1 MLQPVLMLML
11 SMINCNGRQSHATLV
26 AAACCWRWRSTVSA
40 DVVIPLQVLT
50 TEVYD
55 GKSADIWS
63 CGVMLYVML
72 MGSFPFRRPED
83 ERVRCKH
90 VIAARYCACTR
101 RSSVIGRIQVSRRR
115 LRSLHR

>member
-1 MLQPVLMLML
+1 MPAVTQQLRP
-11 SMINCNGRQSHATLV
+11 
-26 AAACCWRWRSTVSA
+26 ACQRLFAC
-40 DVVIPLQVLT
+40 LQVLT

-83 ERVRCKH
+83 EKVRCLH
-90 VIAARYCACTR
+90 AGPRLFLNLVDL
-101 RSSVIGRIQVSRRR
+101 VSTANCI
-115 LRSLHR
+115 SLGLLLCR

>member
-1 MLQPVLMLML
+1 MTLGVRP
-11 SMINCNGRQSHATLV
+11 CRQFGLPSPAAVNSQSKHLV
-26 AAACCWRWRSTVSA
+26 VC
-40 DVVIPLQVLT
+40 LQVLT

-55 GKSADIWS
+55 GKCADIWS

-90 VIAARYCACTR
+90 VAAAGPTLSTR
-101 RSSVIGRIQVSRRR
+101 PG
-115 LRSLHR
+115 